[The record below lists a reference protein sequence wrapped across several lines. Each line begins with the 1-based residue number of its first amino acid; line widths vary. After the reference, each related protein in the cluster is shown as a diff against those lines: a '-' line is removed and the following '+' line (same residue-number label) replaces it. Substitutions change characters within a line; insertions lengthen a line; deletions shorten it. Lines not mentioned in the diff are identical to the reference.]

1 MPKEKD
7 RKPASINLI
16 RRMEKGVSDKF
27 LMWAFTVGRG
37 ILMVV
42 YAVAL
47 GAFLYRIVLDR
58 QIIDLRDSIEQSQ
71 TRVTL
76 AQQNETK
83 FRDLQ
88 EKLSFIKESKPLA
101 TDEVELLDTIINLA
115 TGRILFTSL
124 TISQSTVQMDGSVQS
139 ITALNG
145 FVEDVK
151 GIPAVKNVALDRLES
166 RVDQGIISFSL
177 TASL

>member
-1 MPKEKD
+1 
-7 RKPASINLI
+7 
-16 RRMEKGVSDKF
+16 MEKGVSDKF

>member
-1 MPKEKD
+1 
-7 RKPASINLI
+7 
-16 RRMEKGVSDKF
+16 MEKGVSDKF
-27 LMWAFTVGRG
+27 LMWAFSVGRG

>member
-1 MPKEKD
+1 
-7 RKPASINLI
+7 
-16 RRMEKGVSDKF
+16 MEKGVSDKF
-27 LMWAFTVGRG
+27 LLWAFSVGRA

-42 YAVAL
+42 YAIAL

-58 QIIDLRDSIEQSQ
+58 QIIDLRDRIEQSQ
-71 TRVTL
+71 ARVTL
-76 AQQNETK
+76 AEQNEAK

-88 EKLSFIKESKPLA
+88 EKLSFVKTTTPLA
-101 TDEVELLDTIINLA
+101 TSEVKLLDTIISLA

-124 TISQSTVQMDGSVQS
+124 SISQTTIQMDGSVQS

-145 FVEDVK
+145 FVDDLK
-151 GIPAVKNVALDRLES
+151 GIPEVKNVALDRLES
-166 RVDQGIISFSL
+166 RVDQGIISFSV